1 MKMQRPSFSLRSQL
15 LTVLLIATM
24 TILLVM
30 GAAMYYSASQVIR
43 AELASSTAMA
53 IDKSAAELDFYL
65 EKLSAT
71 ATILAENPQVCRS
84 FGQPHDAGVDTVRDM
99 QDVEAIIDAVVAA
112 NSDIRSII
120 LIGAD
125 GSVISNEAGLDM
137 HFTDK
142 VVEEPW
148 YQEVQK
154 GMMPVLSSARMQE
167 FSMDRN
173 NWVISYGR
181 EITNLKGEPIGV
193 LRIDLKYQ
201 AIETILSGLGL
212 GKSGYAYILNGN
224 GDVVYHRDTSY
235 FENDAKKLELQQML
249 DMSSEQLNRE
259 GMLTH
264 QALLTKADWRLVGVA
279 SLDALSRMQR
289 DIVLAIWLLG
299 IALLVLSLAASSWL
313 ATRIAK
319 PVENL
324 VRRQEQDLRA
334 QELRVLNGQINP
346 HFLYNTLDTIVWLA
360 ETGKNDRVVDVS
372 KAMARFYRLSLR
384 GGSEETT
391 VREEL
396 DHVRQYL
403 LIQKERYGD
412 KLEFEIA
419 ADELALDATIPKILL
434 QPLVE
439 NAIYHGIRKNENG
452 GKIKIEARMMQ
463 TSDGQ
468 QKTTASGDILLSAK
482 NDTPGDILLS
492 VTDNGPGFDASVP
505 VVRDD
510 KSPRL
515 SGVGLHNIDERLRLV
530 YGEQTSLR
538 IDTAQ
543 GKGTRVSAWLPYRI
557 QKRT

>member
-1 MKMQRPSFSLRSQL
+1 MKRKLSGFSLRSKL
-15 LTVLLIATM
+15 LAVLLIATM
-24 TILLVM
+24 TILFVM

-43 AELASSTAMA
+43 SELADSTAMA
-53 IDKSAAELDFYL
+53 IDKSATELDFYL

-71 ATILAENPQVCRS
+71 ASILAENPQVCRS
-84 FGQPHDAGVDTVRDM
+84 FGQPHDAGADTVRDM
-99 QDVEAIIDAVVAA
+99 QDVKAIISAVVAA

-125 GSVISNEAGLDM
+125 GSVISNETGLDM

-142 VVEEPW
+142 VIEEPW
-148 YQEVQK
+148 YQEVRK

-167 FSMDRN
+167 FSMDRG

-181 EITNLKGEPIGV
+181 EITNLSGDPIGV

-212 GKSGYAYILNGN
+212 GKDGYAYILNAN

-235 FENDAKKLELQQML
+235 FENTAKKQELRQML

-264 QALLTKADWRLVGVA
+264 QARLQKADWLLVGVA

-299 IALLVLSLAASSWL
+299 LALLVLSLAASSWL
-313 ATRIAK
+313 STRIAK
-319 PVENL
+319 PVEAL
-324 VRRQEQDLRA
+324 VRKQEQDIRA

-346 HFLYNTLDTIVWLA
+346 HFLYNTLDTIVWLS

-384 GGSEETT
+384 GGSEQTT

-412 KLEFEIA
+412 MLEFMIQG
-419 ADELALDATIPKILL
+419 DETVLEATIPKILL

-452 GKIKIEARMMQ
+452 GRIIVEARMTRTDAGAGMA
-463 TSDGQ
+463 D
-468 QKTTASGDILLSAK
+468 SA
-482 NDTPGDILLS
+482 TEAVLLS

-510 KSPRL
+510 LSPRL
-515 SGVGLHNIDERLRLV
+515 SGIGLHNIDERLRLV
-530 YGEQTSLR
+530 YGAPTSLH
-538 IDTAQ
+538 IETAE
-543 GKGTRVSAWLPYRI
+543 GKGTCVSVRLPFRI
-557 QKRT
+557 PKRE

>member
-1 MKMQRPSFSLRSQL
+1 MKRKAPVFSLRSQL

-24 TILLVM
+24 AILIVM

-43 AELASSTAMA
+43 AELAGSTAMA
-53 IDKSAAELDFYL
+53 IDKSAMELDFYL

-84 FGQPHDAGVDTVRDM
+84 FGQPHGAGSDTVRDI
-99 QDVEAIIDAVVAA
+99 QDVEAIVTAVVAA
-112 NSDIRSII
+112 NSDIRSIM

-142 VVEEPW
+142 VIEEPW
-148 YQEVQK
+148 YQAVQK

-167 FSMDRN
+167 FSMDRG

-181 EITNLKGEPIGV
+181 EIKNLSGEPIGV

-212 GKSGYAYILNGN
+212 GKNGYAYILNTN
-224 GDVVYHRDTSY
+224 GDVVYHRDTAY
-235 FENDAKKLELQQML
+235 FENTEKKQELLQML
-249 DMSSEQLNRE
+249 AMSSEQLNRE

-264 QALLTKADWRLVGVA
+264 QAHIQKADWLLVGVA

-299 IALLVLSLAASSWL
+299 FTLLVLSLAASSWL
-313 ATRIAK
+313 ATRIAR
-319 PVENL
+319 PVEAL
-324 VRRQEQDLRA
+324 VRKQERDIRA

-346 HFLYNTLDTIVWLA
+346 HFLYNTLDTIVWLS

-384 GGSEETT
+384 GGSERTT

-412 KLEFEIA
+412 TLEFSIQT
-419 ADELALDATIPKILL
+419 DETVLDATIPKILL

-439 NAIYHGIRKNENG
+439 NAIYHGIRKNANG
-452 GKIKIEARMMQ
+452 GKIVVEARRVRE
-463 TSDGQ
+463 G
-468 QKTTASGDILLSAK
+468 ASQEGTRAAA
-482 NDTPGDILLS
+482 GDILLS

-510 KSPRL
+510 LSPRL
-515 SGVGLHNIDERLRLV
+515 SGIGLHNIDERLRLV
-530 YGEQTSLR
+530 YGGQTSLH
-538 IDTAQ
+538 IDTAE
-543 GKGTRVSAWLPYRI
+543 GKGTRVTVCLPFQIPERE
-557 QKRT
+557 

>member
-1 MKMQRPSFSLRSQL
+1 MKRKAPVFSLRSQL

-24 TILLVM
+24 AILIVM

-43 AELASSTAMA
+43 AELAGTTAMA
-53 IDKSAAELDFYL
+53 IDKSAMELDFYL

-84 FGQPHDAGVDTVRDM
+84 FGQPHDAGADTVRDM
-99 QDVEAIIDAVVAA
+99 QDVEAIVTAVVAA
-112 NSDIRSII
+112 NSDIRSIM

-142 VVEEPW
+142 VIEEPW
-148 YQEVQK
+148 YQAVQK

-167 FSMDRN
+167 FSMDRG

-181 EITNLKGEPIGV
+181 EITNLSGEPIGV

-212 GKSGYAYILNGN
+212 GENGYAYILNAN
-224 GDVVYHRDTSY
+224 GDVVYHRDTAY
-235 FENDAKKLELQQML
+235 FENAAKKQELLQML
-249 DMSSEQLNRE
+249 AMSSEQLNRE

-264 QALLTKADWRLVGVA
+264 QAHLQKADWLLVGVA

-299 IALLVLSLAASSWL
+299 FTLLALSLAASSWL
-313 ATRIAK
+313 ATRIAR
-319 PVENL
+319 PVEAL
-324 VRRQEQDLRA
+324 VRKQEQDIRA

-346 HFLYNTLDTIVWLA
+346 HFLYNTLDTIVWLS

-384 GGSEETT
+384 GGSEQTT

-412 KLEFEIA
+412 MLEFSIQT
-419 ADELALDATIPKILL
+419 DEAVLDATIPKILL

-439 NAIYHGIRKNENG
+439 NAIYHGIRKNANG
-452 GKIKIEARMMQ
+452 GKIVVEARMVRE
-463 TSDGQ
+463 
-468 QKTTASGDILLSAK
+468 AK
-482 NDTPGDILLS
+482 SQEGTDVAAGDILLS
-492 VTDNGPGFDASVP
+492 VTDDGPGFDTSVP

-510 KSPRL
+510 LSPRL
-515 SGVGLHNIDERLRLV
+515 SGIGLHNIDERLRLV
-530 YGEQTSLR
+530 YGGQTSLH
-538 IDTAQ
+538 IDTAE
-543 GKGTRVSAWLPYRI
+543 GKGTCVTVRLPFQI
-557 QKRT
+557 PKRT